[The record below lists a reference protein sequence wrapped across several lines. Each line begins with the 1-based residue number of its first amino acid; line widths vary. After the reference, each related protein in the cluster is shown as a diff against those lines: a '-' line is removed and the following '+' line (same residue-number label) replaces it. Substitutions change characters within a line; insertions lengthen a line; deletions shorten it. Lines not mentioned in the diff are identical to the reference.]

1 MTTPRTR
8 GTMALLTLATV
19 LLSLVAI
26 LCRKTSAVMVPT
38 LAAIVPSVW
47 TGVYGFLIARRRAPT
62 PFAERI
68 LFVFLVWLATL
79 HVAFTD
85 FDVIGMSGGS
95 GIGLVFLLLG
105 LPWSIAIVGSWAFA
119 SRRLLELEH
128 AHRRM
133 KANACWLPAQEAFTK
148 ALVFVPLVA
157 VGVAQARTDPGAA
170 VVAGTALP
178 LVVGGFA
185 LLRGWPRDVRSRL
198 GQAEFLLVHLVASV
212 FAMPLFTLLTWG
224 PVSKAFDLHEGITM
238 ATGYLLGGAV
248 SFAVLSVRLWWVA
261 P

>member
-1 MTTPRTR
+1 
-8 GTMALLTLATV
+8 MALLTLATV

-68 LFVFLVWLATL
+68 LFVFLAWFATL
-79 HVAFTD
+79 HVAFAESD
-85 FDVIGMSGGS
+85 IGGMGSGSS
-95 GIGLVFLLLG
+95 GIGLVFLILG

-133 KANACWLPAQEAFTK
+133 KANACWRPAPEAWTK

-157 VGVAQARTDPGAA
+157 VGIAQARTDPGAA

-185 LLRGWPRDVRSRL
+185 VLRGWPKDVRSRL
-198 GQAEFLLVHLVASV
+198 GQTEFLLVHLVASA
-212 FAMPLFTLLTWG
+212 FAMPLFTLFTWG
-224 PVSKAFDLHEGITM
+224 PVSKALDLREGITM